1 MEQFCKEQFW
11 ENAMKT
17 LVRDILYRD
26 KNEENRLRTDVYPY
40 DIVKMAEDVK
50 DFYKTVTDAGME
62 VSTSA
67 MAGFLVYT
75 EWKHLGDKFSA
86 LHPDDKSQLFAL
98 AAAINQEL
106 EEPCYKSGEAWY
118 TEAWYDA
125 DLEDALEELGVPV
138 TAENIRRLRKSC
150 KGLFDD
156 HSERNELILEKASEI
171 FEVD

>member
-67 MAGFLVYT
+67 MAGFLVYISGSRQIT
-75 EWKHLGDKFSA
+75 SA
-86 LHPDDKSQLFAL
+86 LF
-98 AAAINQEL
+98 
-106 EEPCYKSGEAWY
+106 
-118 TEAWYDA
+118 
-125 DLEDALEELGVPV
+125 
-138 TAENIRRLRKSC
+138 
-150 KGLFDD
+150 
-156 HSERNELILEKASEI
+156 LEKNADVICRLPLKWRRILSKYLYWSDRRRETKTKKQYHEL
-171 FEVD
+171 FCSAFW